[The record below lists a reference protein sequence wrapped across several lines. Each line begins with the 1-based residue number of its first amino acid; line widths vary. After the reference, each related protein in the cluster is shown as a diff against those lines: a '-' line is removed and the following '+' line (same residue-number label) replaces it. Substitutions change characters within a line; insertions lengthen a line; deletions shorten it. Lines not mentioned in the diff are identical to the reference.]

1 MEHKAYIDSLR
12 GFAIFVVV
20 IGHCCEFGLGQ
31 NNTLFNYM
39 YYSFHM
45 PLFMFISGLV
55 AFHRPD
61 YKFIPFVKSKAC
73 RLLIPFFV
81 VGGLSCLA

>member
-31 NNTLFNYM
+31 NNTLFN
-39 YYSFHM
+39 
-45 PLFMFISGLV
+45 
-55 AFHRPD
+55 
-61 YKFIPFVKSKAC
+61 
-73 RLLIPFFV
+73 
-81 VGGLSCLA
+81 

>member
-20 IGHCCEFGLGQ
+20 IGHYCEFGLGQ

-45 PLFMFISGLV
+45 PLFMFIRGLV
-55 AFHRPD
+55 AFQKLKICMFG
-61 YKFIPFVKSKAC
+61 Y
-73 RLLIPFFV
+73 
-81 VGGLSCLA
+81 